1 MIKLLSFWLAWRAI
15 RLIAAAAVVIGAV
28 ALPALPV
35 NGHAAAAARGEAALT
50 QQRHATHPLEQ
61 QLEQTVDKAFKP

>member
-28 ALPALPV
+28 ALLL
-35 NGHAAAAARGEAALT
+35 NGHAGATDRGEPALT
-50 QQRHATHPLEQ
+50 QLRHATHP
-61 QLEQTVDKAFKP
+61 A